1 MFSLNKTKTL
11 LRLLKNIDY
20 MDDQKYLLLTYWE
33 LHV

>member
-1 MFSLNKTKTL
+1 
-11 LRLLKNIDY
+11 